1 MYTIYY
7 SFNVLKCLIYYQ
19 MTRVGL
25 GERQS
30 ARLACARL
38 RVRIPAMVT
47 SILGACELCLLQ
59 YLETHG
65 ETGGF
70 AIYCQPRHKGS
81 LILSQD
87 SVGGI
92 LEDGSPRRLPASI
105 RAFQIRNE

>member
-1 MYTIYY
+1 MREVESSNPSEGYI
-7 SFNVLKCLIYYQ
+7 L
-19 MTRVGL
+19 L
-25 GERQS
+25 GR
-30 ARLACARL
+30 
-38 RVRIPAMVT
+38 T
-47 SILGACELCLLQ
+47 SLLQ

-92 LEDGSPRRLPASI
+92 LEDGSPREVASQYRCLPNQE
-105 RAFQIRNE
+105 RETE